1 MFHHFSSSSRIPSI
15 STWPWRPPEASL
27 APRARCGASAP
38 HKSWCPPTTPR
49 PARASTPS
57 RSGWTCRK
65 NPSQRANHILA
76 AGRKNVLCH
85 PINKIKNKI
94 IYPKYDN
101 HDVGKKTYVM
111 STHILTDCWKWHII
125 SWNSPI
131 MIYSCAWLSKRLNKE
146 VKRKTVMSTHMW
158 CRSAM
163 QSLNRSFSQSYDL
176 SIIQ

>member
-1 MFHHFSSSSRIPSI
+1 MFHHFSSSMDSIPSI
-15 STWPWRPPEASL
+15 STWPWRPLEASP
-27 APRARCGASAP
+27 APRALCCASDP
-38 HKSWCPPTTPR
+38 RKSWCPPTTPR

-76 AGRKNVLCH
+76 AGRKNWIESL
-85 PINKIKNKI
+85 IIIISYIQNMTIMMMGKN
-94 IYPKYDN
+94 
-101 HDVGKKTYVM
+101 M
-111 STHILTDCWKWHII
+111 WCLHILTHCWKWNII

-131 MIYSCAWLSKRLNKE
+131 MISSCAWLSKRLNKE